1 MDKELIGK
9 IRCMLDF
16 IEKYEELLEE
26 AKRNGDTEW
35 ENSLCAGLSRAE
47 YDMRECVSQLFGDE
61 QDEVTS
67 APSEETF

>member
-1 MDKELIGK
+1 MNKELIGK

-16 IEKYEELLEE
+16 IEKYDELLDE
-26 AKRNGDTEW
+26 AKRHGDTEW
-35 ENSLCAGLSRAE
+35 ENSLYAGLSRAE

-67 APSEETF
+67 VPSEEPF